1 MAGNRTPSADKMPR
15 FDFKHCSHM
24 IRIFLAE
31 MIGLG
36 VVCFMV
42 MIYQNG
48 PVAGPIVVGLAFTW
62 VAWVFGPISGAQVN
76 PAVTLALFL
85 TRRLSVVYTVICLL
99 AQMIGAMAGAWI
111 GKIAGPAAYASNNT
125 LGLTLRN
132 PDISSG
138 QAVGLEMLGTGL
150 LILCVL
156 GMLDEFRAP
165 IWAQGHVTVFP
176 FAFGVTQALVACLI
190 GGLTGSSLNPAR
202 SLGPAIIYIVGP
214 IVGGLLGAILYE
226 MVLSDAA
233 SLPRL
238 KAWFTRADFDRTKDY
253 QEEDRNTSD
262 TAL

>member
-1 MAGNRTPSADKMPR
+1 MGENRTPSADKMPR

-85 TRRLSVVYTVICLL
+85 TRRLSVVYTIICLL
-99 AQMIGAMAGAWI
+99 AQVIGAMAGAWI

-156 GMLDEFRAP
+156 GMLDEFRASA
-165 IWAQGHVTVFP
+165 WAQGHVTIFP
-176 FAFGVTQALVACLI
+176 FAFGVTQALIACL
-190 GGLTGSSLNPAR
+190 
-202 SLGPAIIYIVGP
+202 IIYIVGP
-214 IVGGLLGAILYE
+214 IVGGLLAALLYE

-238 KAWFTRADFDRTKDY
+238 KAWFTHADFDRTKDY
-253 QEEDRNTSD
+253 QEEDRNTAD